1 MASASAYQAEDVS
14 SILAIR
20 SINKNVMKILEAE
33 FRKELYKNLVEAGYD
48 KQEAQKIVGTKYFAA
63 SKEKV
68 LLGLNTLSDE
78 INNNT
83 FNQIDET
90 FIAQYNS
97 DMVELKKM
105 HDYLNA

>member
-1 MASASAYQAEDVS
+1 
-14 SILAIR
+14 
-20 SINKNVMKILEAE
+20 MKILEAE
-33 FRKELYKNLVEAGYD
+33 FRKEQYKNLVEAGYD
-48 KQEAQKIVGTKYFAA
+48 KKKKKKIVGTKYFAA
-63 SKEKV
+63 LKEKV
-68 LLGLNTLSDE
+68 LLGLNALSDE

-97 DMVELKKM
+97 DMVENKKM

>member
-1 MASASAYQAEDVS
+1 
-14 SILAIR
+14 
-20 SINKNVMKILEAE
+20 MKILEAE

-48 KQEAQKIVGTKYFAA
+48 KQEAQKIVGTKYFA
-63 SKEKV
+63 SLKDKV
-68 LLGLNTLSDE
+68 LVGLNALSDE

>member
-1 MASASAYQAEDVS
+1 
-14 SILAIR
+14 
-20 SINKNVMKILEAE
+20 MKILEAE

-63 SKEKV
+63 LKDKV
-68 LLGLNTLSDE
+68 LVGLNALSEE

-90 FIAQYNS
+90 FISQYNS
-97 DMVELKKM
+97 DIVELTKM
-105 HDYLNA
+105 NEYLNA

>member
-1 MASASAYQAEDVS
+1 
-14 SILAIR
+14 
-20 SINKNVMKILEAE
+20 MKILEAE
-33 FRKELYKNLVEAGYD
+33 FRKELYKNLVEAGYN

-63 SKEKV
+63 LKEKV
-68 LLGLNTLSDE
+68 LLGLNALSEE

>member
-1 MASASAYQAEDVS
+1 
-14 SILAIR
+14 
-20 SINKNVMKILEAE
+20 MKILEAE
-33 FRKELYKNLVEAGYD
+33 FRKELYKNLVEAGYN

-63 SKEKV
+63 LKDKV

-78 INNNT
+78 NNNNT

-97 DMVELKKM
+97 DIIELKKM
-105 HDYLNA
+105 HDYLNT

>member
-1 MASASAYQAEDVS
+1 
-14 SILAIR
+14 
-20 SINKNVMKILEAE
+20 MKILEAE

-63 SKEKV
+63 LKDKV
-68 LLGLNTLSDE
+68 LVGLNVLSEE

-90 FIAQYNS
+90 FISQYNS
-97 DMVELKKM
+97 DIVELTKM
-105 HDYLNA
+105 NEYLNA

>member
-1 MASASAYQAEDVS
+1 
-14 SILAIR
+14 
-20 SINKNVMKILEAE
+20 MKILEAE

-48 KQEAQKIVGTKYFAA
+48 KQEAQKIVGTKYFDAL
-63 SKEKV
+63 KDKV
-68 LLGLNTLSDE
+68 LAGLNALSDE

-83 FNQIDET
+83 FNQIDDT

-97 DMVELKKM
+97 DMAELKKM